1 MSSPDPIAAFPK
13 NKREIIHV
21 TLSEFKG
28 TDLIDMRVHVP
39 KPNGA
44 EGEVIPTGK
53 GLALAIGKLPQLR
66 AALDL
71 AQAEAERRGLLPID
85 GGAK

>member
-1 MSSPDPIAAFPK
+1 MQPDPVATIQK
-13 NKREIIHV
+13 NKREVVHV
-21 TLSEFKG
+21 SLSEFKG

-85 GGAK
+85 GGAR

>member
-1 MSSPDPIAAFPK
+1 MQPDPVATIQK
-13 NKREIIHV
+13 NKREVVHV
-21 TLSEFKG
+21 SLSEFKG

-53 GLALAIGKLPQLR
+53 GLALAIGKLPALR
-66 AALDL
+66 EALAL
-71 AQAEAERRGLLPID
+71 AQVEAERRGFLLID
-85 GGAK
+85 GGVR